1 MAVMGVM
8 EGPRRSRGSM
18 AKPALPD
25 GRTTPQRSSLSIT
38 GHAIIQ
44 GLASITKGCVWR
56 AGISGRATACPCCMR
71 TYFDCEKWPYYWT
84 NLRNFDT
91 TGDTG

>member
-1 MAVMGVM
+1 MEVMGVM

-56 AGISGRATACPCCMR
+56 AGITTFEERECVFSVLCENVFRSREVAVLLDQSGA
-71 TYFDCEKWPYYWT
+71 F
-84 NLRNFDT
+84 
-91 TGDTG
+91 